1 MAEIREATTLRR
13 PVPSVSHGIIKGERN
28 LAEIREYDFE
38 QTFSRNMKPKA
49 GNIDLLGARASNAGD
64 AFHEIWVTRKALE
77 LLDPGSRLVCLT
89 VEGMPAAS
97 SGENNNRSW
106 DGVDCALFYGESEEG
121 PFDRVEIVQ
130 LKYSPSA
137 PEKNWTLGRLT
148 GNNSVARRLAA
159 AFNGIIRECGLTY
172 EDARK
177 TVTISLV
184 TNQPIS
190 PSLANL
196 VEQIRN
202 GNLDSQ
208 EAKKLHTATALSET
222 ELKLFC
228 ECLDLKGGEQSRAEL
243 KVDVTRKI
251 GQMIDSDVRDASSRI
266 LVEVNGWMLPVV
278 QGERITR
285 ITVESWFGVG
295 WSSGLFPC
303 EAKLEPVENLIERDV
318 ASELAEAVRNNG
330 LVCFHGGGGYGK
342 SSVAQGL
349 ETLLPRGSK
358 VILYD
363 CYGAGGYRDPSQ
375 YRHHPRKAFTQLSNE
390 LARKTKAP
398 FLFPVPNTDNSDVIK
413 SFRRRLEQASV
424 LIETGNPEARLVILI
439 DAADNAVAASRIPP
453 AGECF
458 VHDLTRMRQLP
469 DNVRIVISTRTS
481 RKDFLELPSECEEVS
496 CPPFSPEETGQFLA
510 RRFADLPSR
519 LVEDFHHLS
528 GGNPR
533 VQSSALAGR
542 DSFEEAM
549 TFLHPGG
556 KSLEDIYRESVDTAL
571 LRAGG
576 DISPE
581 LFCATLSIMPSPIPA
596 RLLGI
601 VCGTNENAIEEIC
614 EELVPNLRVEGQ
626 KVKVANE
633 DFEHFC
639 EKQGS
644 SRKDEAMQHA
654 ADALRDNRFDSEYAA
669 IHLFD
674 ALLAARRDEEIF
686 SLLGEEDSTR
696 IIRDPVVRRRTDLA
710 RLRISVSVVSR
721 HDNYVE
727 AVKTILVGSEAIETN
742 WKANET
748 LIGNLDLSAR
758 FCREE
763 ICRLVLNDPE
773 QRGRQGAL
781 LAYLSREHARDGNA
795 PASREAFR
803 RVREKS
809 RLSDQDGWKPEK
821 EEFVAV
827 VTGFYKNDGW
837 KAAEEYCECYSESFS
852 VFLKYELLKFV
863 ALSEGAD
870 RIKNIRQEMNRQ
882 QRWIACVFIKRC
894 GGEVSA
900 EELKNDLKALMGFDF
915 GCMDVGELEEFE
927 KSKSLPLVDDLLF
940 FAEVCVGCG
949 IDSRSVAEL
958 VGKILPQAERKIEDA
973 MMRRPHLI
981 DFSYRA
987 ARLETLGE
995 NVAFEVE
1002 DVFQFPESQSD
1013 IDRGSRTQQP
1023 RSLEGNIRDAKQLL
1037 PFYRTLAAGHAT
1049 EADGNLRE
1057 ATSSLLKE
1065 AETIFSSSLPW
1076 DLPHIVEMIGRRVFD
1091 LQTINGMKIDQTLNI
1106 LGKTTSRGWPF
1117 DRLQLAMRNG
1127 EFFDKVVNLLRDYA
1141 LSLENSN
1148 WLATEKADELI
1159 EISRFLLPV
1168 SEDESREYFQKAL
1181 NIVKD
1186 IDYELI
1192 YQLDCLLEMAG
1203 GFSGDTPRNR
1213 KCGENLARLVR
1224 RAAMLLGDEKSFPY
1238 ARSMEAVTS
1247 LSTPVA
1253 ACVLNR
1259 WADEGFVETDMYAA
1273 IFLRKALSRKT
1284 LPESHV
1290 TALSLLAGD
1299 HSTVLTDSICESAKN
1314 LPESV
1319 RDRTVTE
1326 IAGRELMRLAPDS
1339 PKPTSEPLERLAA
1352 SLEKPNATFSKLAD
1366 THAFLKSDSLA
1377 GKQETDIEPPAAAG
1391 AETGQK
1397 PDWSGV
1403 DVLDPDAMSAA
1414 MEANRANGYSDEKTY
1429 YSDLAERVAP
1439 ADRIG
1444 HLNALADI
1452 AKSKP
1457 YPVNEALHIANCLEK
1472 WRGRAVKR
1480 WAEDTLPDLIV
1491 ELSPTIM
1498 SHYSEPFE
1506 ALVKASGIAGEKL
1519 KDTIVGAVE
1528 RNARRASLNGLLK
1541 YAAALAGTLS
1551 EEETGEVFDWYV
1563 SRLNDR
1569 IEVQE
1574 ASPGRHD
1581 IPTDSLPDSPDKIAA
1596 ATLYRFLGD
1605 VDVRLRWR
1613 AAHSVRAFVRLGDEG
1628 VVPALVRH
1636 ALATESRTYAFG
1648 DMPFH
1653 ELNARLFLA
1662 MTLARVAFESPET
1675 VASID
1680 NDVLRLATEGP
1691 PHVLIKHYV
1700 KRALTQA
1707 GKKAGTLNVSAGQV
1721 ENLACPLKGHSK
1733 LTEPRAGGAFDS
1745 MGIPEGV
1752 RFSFDILDTLR
1763 YWYDP
1768 ALKVFA
1774 DVSPEEFLKRA
1785 DHWIMDR
1792 WNADPHNYQHQ
1803 DPRHKRFV
1811 QSVTSRHMG
1820 SYFFMESHAR
1830 YLEWHAM
1837 CVVVGELL
1845 RTRRLVEYEDDGEVP
1860 FKEWLRGWDTVYE
1873 GAWLSDLLG
1882 PIPPEPRYWLRPGEG
1897 GPDRLKPEEQED
1909 SLAEL
1914 FTETPGELVI
1924 FSYRETTKYLSGN
1937 CEAEQAVWVSCY
1949 LVPPETAEAL
1959 LMASEAEPDPWNMEV
1974 ASEGFAAREAA
1985 TIVRHPRDGFDSFDP
2000 SSCATTGTYGKP
2012 GDRLAE
2018 ALELSQPYPWSRA
2031 WHSKKSGKEICRYDL
2046 WSTEPLDDGDF
2057 AWASARSDM
2066 PVGGHRL
2073 VIDAESLMRALEYLG
2088 DDLVAF
2094 VKTKKIKGDH
2104 DETDGEEI
2112 CSLRAYVLRKDGTVE
2127 DARGEVAGTWLHDS

>member
-1 MAEIREATTLRR
+1 M
-13 PVPSVSHGIIKGERN
+13 
-28 LAEIREYDFE
+28 
-38 QTFSRNMKPKA
+38 
-49 GNIDLLGARASNAGD
+49 
-64 AFHEIWVTRKALE
+64 
-77 LLDPGSRLVCLT
+77 
-89 VEGMPAAS
+89 
-97 SGENNNRSW
+97 
-106 DGVDCALFYGESEEG
+106 
-121 PFDRVEIVQ
+121 
-130 LKYSPSA
+130 
-137 PEKNWTLGRLT
+137 
-148 GNNSVARRLAA
+148 
-159 AFNGIIRECGLTY
+159 
-172 EDARK
+172 
-177 TVTISLV
+177 
-184 TNQPIS
+184 
-190 PSLANL
+190 
-196 VEQIRN
+196 
-202 GNLDSQ
+202 
-208 EAKKLHTATALSET
+208 
-222 ELKLFC
+222 KLFC

-303 EAKLEPVENLIERDV
+303 EAKLEPVENLIKRDV

-330 LVCFHGGGGYGK
+330 LVCFHGGGGHGK

-390 LARKTKAP
+390 LARRVKVP
-398 FLFPVPNTDNSDVIK
+398 FLFSVPQTYGPDVIE
-413 SFRRRLEQASV
+413 SFRRRLKQASV
-424 LIETGNPEARLVILI
+424 LVETGNPEARLVILI

-458 VHDLTRMRQLP
+458 VHDLMRMSQLP
-469 DNVRIVISTRTS
+469 ANVRIVISTRTS
-481 RKDFLELPSECEEVS
+481 RKNSLELPSECEEVS
-496 CPPFSPEETGQFLA
+496 CPLFSLEETGRFLA
-510 RRFADLPSR
+510 ERFPRLSR
-519 LVEDFHHLS
+519 NSVEDFHYLS

-696 IIRDPVVRRRTDLA
+696 VIRDPVVRRRTDLA

-721 HDNYVE
+721 HDNDVE
-727 AVKTILVGSEAIETN
+727 AVKTILVGSEALETN
-742 WKANET
+742 WKANEM
-748 LIGNLDLSAR
+748 LIENLDLSAR
-758 FCREE
+758 FCQEE
-763 ICRLVLNDPE
+763 ICSLVLNDPE
-773 QRGRQGAL
+773 RHRKHMPL
-781 LAYLSREHARDGNA
+781 LAYLSKEHARDGNA

-837 KAAEEYCECYSESFS
+837 KAAEEYCERYSELFS

-894 GGEVSA
+894 DGEVSA

-915 GCMDVGELEEFE
+915 GCIDVGDLEEFE

-949 IDSRSVAEL
+949 VDSSQVAEL

-973 MMRRPHLI
+973 MMRRPCLI

-995 NVAFEVE
+995 NIVLEVE
-1002 DVFQFPESQSD
+1002 DVFQFPE
-1013 IDRGSRTQQP
+1013 TQGDTDEGYGAERP
-1023 RSLEGNIRDAKQLL
+1023 RSFEGNIRDAKQLL

-1049 EADGNLRE
+1049 EADGNLHE

-1091 LQTINGMKIDQTLNI
+1091 LQTINGMKINQTLNI

-1168 SEDESREYFQKAL
+1168 SEDESREYFEKAL

-1213 KCGENLARLVR
+1213 NRKCGENLARLVR

-1238 ARSMEAVTS
+1238 ARSMEAVAS

-1299 HSTVLTDSICESAKN
+1299 HDSVLTGPICESAKS
-1314 LPESV
+1314 LSESV
-1319 RDRTVTE
+1319 RDGIVAE
-1326 IAGRELMRLAPDS
+1326 LAGRKLMNLTPDAS
-1339 PKPTSEPLERLAA
+1339 EAMSEPLECLAA
-1352 SLEKPNATFSKLAD
+1352 SLEKPNATFNKLAD

-1377 GKQETDIEPPAAAG
+1377 GKQETDIEPPAA
-1391 AETGQK
+1391 TGTENRQK

-1403 DVLDPDAMSAA
+1403 DVLDPEAMSAA
-1414 MEANRANGYSDEKTY
+1414 MEANRADGYSDEKTY

-1457 YPVNEALHIANCLEK
+1457 HPANKALHIANCLEK
-1472 WRGRAVKR
+1472 WRGKAVKR
-1480 WAEDTLPDLIV
+1480 WAGDTLPDLIV

-1506 ALVKASGIAGEKL
+1506 ALVEASGIAGEKL

-1528 RNARRASLNGLLK
+1528 RNACRASLNGLLK

-1551 EEETGEVFDWYV
+1551 EEEAGEVFDWYV

-1569 IEVQE
+1569 IDVRE
-1574 ASPGRHD
+1574 ALPGRHD
-1581 IPTDSLPDSPDKIAA
+1581 IPTDSLPDSPDEIAA

-1613 AAHSVRAFVRLGDEG
+1613 AAHSVRAFVRLGIEG

-1636 ALATESRTYAFG
+1636 ALSEEPRTYSFG

-1680 NDVLRLATEGP
+1680 NDILRLATATEGP
-1691 PHVLIKHYV
+1691 PHVLIEHYV

-1707 GKKAGTLNVSAGQV
+1707 GKKTGTLNVSAGQV
-1721 ENLACPLKGHSK
+1721 ENLACPLKGYSK
-1733 LTEPRAGGAFDS
+1733 LPEPRAGGAFDS

-1774 DVSPEEFLKRA
+1774 DVSPEEFLERA
-1785 DHWIMDR
+1785 DRWIVKQGSADKDDEYWLNDR
-1792 WNADPHNYQHQ
+1792 
-1803 DPRHKRFV
+1803 RRRLS
-1811 QSVTSRHMG
+1811 QSAMSRHGG
-1820 SYFFMESHAR
+1820 SYLPVEPHPR

-1837 CVVVGELL
+1837 CVVVGEML
-1845 RTRRLVEYEDDGEVP
+1845 RTRRLAEHEDDDEVP
-1860 FKEWLRGWDTVYE
+1860 FDEWLKGWDTLYE
-1873 GAWLSDLLG
+1873 GAWLSDLRG
-1882 PIPPEPRYWLRPGEG
+1882 PIPLERRYWLCPSEELPNRAGPPGERD
-1897 GPDRLKPEEQED
+1897 PLV
-1909 SLAEL
+1909 EL
-1914 FTETPGELVI
+1914 FTETEGELVI
-1924 FSYRETTKYLSGN
+1924 SSYRETVKYLSGKRKAAHSVRVE
-1937 CEAEQAVWVSCY
+1937 CS
-1949 LVPPETAEAL
+1949 LVPPETAGAL
-1959 LMASEAEPDPWNMEV
+1959 LRAFEAQRDPWHMEV
-1974 ASEGFAAREAA
+1974 PNEEYLDGDEKRPEKFVARAGA
-1985 TIVRHPRDGFDSFDP
+1985 LVAMHLHDGFDSFDP
-2000 SSCATTGTYGKP
+2000 ARYGTAGVIREP
-2012 GDRLAE
+2012 GRQIAE
-2018 ALELSQPYPWSRA
+2018 SLKLSRSRPWSGTWR
-2031 WHSKKSGKEICRYDL
+2031 SGESGKKVCHYEAWNTQPNDDHDSRARY
-2046 WSTEPLDDGDF
+2046 
-2057 AWASARSDM
+2057 RSDTATD
-2066 PVGGHRL
+2066 GFRL
-2073 VIDAESLMRALEYLG
+2073 TMDAESLARVLEHLEN
-2088 DDLVAF
+2088 DLVAV
-2094 VKTKKIKGDH
+2094 VKTRKDKGDYSEK
-2104 DETDGEEI
+2104 DKKEARFVRV
-2112 CSLRAYVLRKDGTVE
+2112 CVLRKDGTIE
-2127 DARGEVAGTWLHDS
+2127 GPDGKAAGTWLPDSQRHRG

>member
-1 MAEIREATTLRR
+1 
-13 PVPSVSHGIIKGERN
+13 
-28 LAEIREYDFE
+28 
-38 QTFSRNMKPKA
+38 MKPKA
-49 GNIDLLGARASNAGD
+49 GNIDFPGARASNAGD

-77 LLDPGSRLVCLT
+77 LLDPESRLVCLT

-106 DGVDCALFYGESEEG
+106 DGVDCALFYGESEEH

-137 PEKNWTLGRLT
+137 PQRAFALGRFT
-148 GNNSVARRLAA
+148 KNTSKHTSKQGNNSVARRLAA

-190 PSLANL
+190 PSLENL
-196 VEQIRN
+196 VKRIRD
-202 GNLDSQ
+202 GNSSSQ
-208 EAKKLHTATALSET
+208 DAEKLEKLRKATGLPKT
-222 ELKLFC
+222 RLKPFC

-243 KVDVTRKI
+243 EVDVTRKI
-251 GQMIDSDVRDASSRI
+251 GQMLDSDARDASSRI
-266 LVEVNGWMLPVV
+266 LMEVNRRMQPEGR
-278 QGERITR
+278 GERITR
-285 ITVESWFGVG
+285 TTVEGWFGVG

-303 EAKLEPVENLIERDV
+303 EAKLETVKNLIKRDV
-318 ASELAEAVRNNG
+318 ASDLAEAVRNNG
-330 LVCFHGGGGYGK
+330 LVCFHGGGGHGK
-342 SSVAQGL
+342 TSVAQGL
-349 ETLLPRGSK
+349 ETLLPRGSR

-375 YRHHPRKAFTQLSNE
+375 YRHRPREAFTQLLNE

-413 SFRRRLEQASV
+413 SFRRRLEWTAD
-424 LIETGNPEARLVILI
+424 LIETDKPETLLVILI
-439 DAADNAVAASRIPP
+439 DAADNAVAAARIPP

-481 RKDFLELPSECEEVS
+481 RKGSLNLPPECAEVT
-496 CPPFSPEETGQFLA
+496 CQPFSLEETGRFLA
-510 RRFADLPSR
+510 ERFSR
-519 LVEDFHHLS
+519 LSRNSVEDFHYLS
-528 GGNPR
+528 DGNPR

-549 TFLHPGG
+549 TFLRPGR

-576 DISPE
+576 DISSE
-581 LFCATLSIMPSPIPA
+581 LFCAVLSIMPSPAPA

-601 VCGTNENAIEEIC
+601 VCDTNESAIEEIC
-614 EELVPNLRVEGQ
+614 GELAPNLWVAGR

-639 EKQGS
+639 EEQGANI
-644 SRKDEAMQHA
+644 KDEARRRV
-654 ADALRDNRFDSEYAA
+654 ADALYENRSDSEYAVT
-669 IHLFD
+669 HLFD
-674 ALLAARRDEEIF
+674 ALLTAGRNEEIF

-696 IIRDPVVRRRTDLA
+696 IIKDPVVRRRIDLA
-710 RLRISVSVVSR
+710 RLRISMSVVSQYGN
-721 HDNYVE
+721 DVE
-727 AVKTILVGSEAIETN
+727 AVKTILLFSDTLESD
-742 WKANET
+742 WKMNEM
-748 LIGNLDLSAR
+748 LVGNLDLSAR

-781 LAYLSREHARDGNA
+781 LAYLSREHALAGSA

-809 RLSDQDGWKPEK
+809 RLSDQDGWEPEK
-821 EEFVAV
+821 DEFAAV

-837 KAAEEYCECYSESFS
+837 KKAEKYCEHYPELLS

-863 ALSEGAD
+863 ALSEGHN
-870 RIKNIRQEMNRQ
+870 RIRSIRQKMNQRH
-882 QRWIACVFIKRC
+882 RWIACVFIKRC
-894 GGEVSA
+894 GGDVSA
-900 EELKNDLKALMGFDF
+900 EELENDLKALMDF
-915 GCMDVGELEEFE
+915 GRIDD
-927 KSKSLPLVDDLLF
+927 KSESLPLIDNLLF
-940 FAEVCVGCG
+940 FAEICGGCG
-949 IDSRSVAEL
+949 VDSGRVAEL
-958 VGKILPQAERKIEDA
+958 VGKILPKEKRKIENA
-973 MMRRPHLI
+973 TLNRPYLI
-981 DFSYRA
+981 DFSFRA
-987 ARLETLGE
+987 TRLETLGE
-995 NVAFEVE
+995 NVSLEVE
-1002 DVFQFPESQSD
+1002 SVFQFPE
-1013 IDRGSRTQQP
+1013 TQGDTDKGYGTERP
-1023 RSLEGNIRDAKQLL
+1023 RSFERNIRDAKRLL
-1037 PFYRTLAAGHAT
+1037 PFYEALAAAY
-1049 EADGNLRE
+1049 AKQPDKNPDGT
-1057 ATSSLLKE
+1057 ASDLLKK
-1065 AETIFSSSLPW
+1065 AEVVFSGVYYQQSGR
-1076 DLPHIVEMIGRRVFD
+1076 IAEMLGNRVFD
-1091 LQTINGMKIDQTLNI
+1091 LQIINGTDVARTLDFFGNLI
-1106 LGKTTSRGWPF
+1106 PRAFPLDT
-1117 DRLQLAMRNG
+1117 LQPVMCNG
-1127 EFFDKVVNLLRDYA
+1127 EFFDKVVEVLDSYARTVESFNLPATENAYA
-1141 LSLENSN
+1141 L
-1148 WLATEKADELI
+1148 I
-1159 EISRFLLPV
+1159 RISRLLLPV
-1168 SEDESREYFQKAL
+1168 SEDESRAHFEKAL
-1181 NIVKD
+1181 KVVENA
-1186 IDYELI
+1186 DYELI
-1192 YQLDCLLEMAG
+1192 DQLDCLLEMTAKL
-1203 GFSGDTPRNR
+1203 SWNDPRNR
-1213 KCGENLARLVR
+1213 KRGEHLARLIIQ
-1224 RAAMLLGDEKSFPY
+1224 AGTFLGDEKSFPQ
-1238 ARSMEAVTS
+1238 AKSMGALAS
-1247 LSTPVA
+1247 LSAPAA

-1259 WADEGFVETDMYAA
+1259 LADVGFVETDMYVD

-1284 LPESHV
+1284 LPESHI

-1319 RDRTVTE
+1319 RDRIVTE

-1339 PKPTSEPLERLAA
+1339 PKPTSEPLEHLAA
-1352 SLEKPNATFSKLAD
+1352 SFEEPNATFSKLAD
-1366 THAFLKSDSLA
+1366 THAFLKSNSLA
-1377 GKQETDIEPPAAAG
+1377 GKPVTDIRPTAG
-1391 AETGQK
+1391 TGVENRQK
-1397 PDWSGV
+1397 SDWSGA
-1403 DVLDPDAMSAA
+1403 DVPDPDAISTE
-1414 MEANRANGYSDEKTY
+1414 MEANRTAGYSDEKAY
-1429 YSDLAERVAP
+1429 YSDLAKRVRP
-1439 ADRIG
+1439 GDRIG
-1444 HLNALADI
+1444 HLDALAGI
-1452 AKSKP
+1452 ARSKP
-1457 YPVNEALHIANCLEK
+1457 HPANETLHIANCLEK
-1472 WRGRAVKR
+1472 WRGEAVKKWSR
-1480 WAEDTLPDLIV
+1480 ETLPGLIV

-1498 SHYSEPFE
+1498 SHYGEPFK
-1506 ALVKASGIAGEKL
+1506 ALVEASGIAGEKL
-1519 KDTIVGAVE
+1519 KDTIVAAVE
-1528 RNARRASLNGLLK
+1528 RNAHRASRANLLK
-1541 YAAALAGTLS
+1541 YAAVLVDTLP
-1551 EEETGEVFDWYV
+1551 EERAGEVFDWYV

-1569 IEVQE
+1569 IDVRGT
-1574 ASPGRHD
+1574 SPERRD
-1581 IPTDSLPDSPDKIAA
+1581 ISIAGLPDSSDEVAA
-1596 ATLYRFLGD
+1596 AFLYRFLGD
-1605 VDVRLRWR
+1605 LDVRLRWR
-1613 AAHSVRAFVRLGDEG
+1613 AAHSVRAFVRLGGEG

-1636 ALATESRTYAFG
+1636 ALATESRTYTFG
-1648 DMPFH
+1648 DTPFH
-1653 ELNARLFLA
+1653 ELTARLFLA
-1662 MTLARVAFESPET
+1662 ITLARVAFESPET
-1675 VASID
+1675 IAAID

-1691 PHVLIKHYV
+1691 PHVLIEHYV
-1700 KRALTQA
+1700 KRALTRAAETA
-1707 GKKAGTLNVSAGQV
+1707 GARSVSASQV
-1721 ENLACPLKGHSK
+1721 TRLARPVKGYAK

-1803 DPRHKRFV
+1803 DPRHERFV

-1845 RTRRLVEYEDDGEVP
+1845 RTRRLAEYEDDGEVP
-1860 FKEWLRGWDTVYE
+1860 FEEWLRGWDTVYE

-1882 PIPPEPRYWLRPGEG
+1882 PIPPEPRYWLRPGEDG
-1897 GPDRLKPEEQED
+1897 SDRLESPGKED

-1974 ASEGFAAREAA
+1974 ASEGFAAREAT
-1985 TIVRHPRDGFDSFDP
+1985 TIIRHPRDGFDSFDP

-2031 WHSKKSGKEICRYDL
+2031 WHSKKSGREICRHDS

-2088 DDLVAF
+2088 DDLVAA

-2112 CSLRAYVLRKDGTVE
+2112 RSLRAYVLRKDGTVE
-2127 DARGEVAGTWLHDS
+2127 DAHGEVAGTWLHDS